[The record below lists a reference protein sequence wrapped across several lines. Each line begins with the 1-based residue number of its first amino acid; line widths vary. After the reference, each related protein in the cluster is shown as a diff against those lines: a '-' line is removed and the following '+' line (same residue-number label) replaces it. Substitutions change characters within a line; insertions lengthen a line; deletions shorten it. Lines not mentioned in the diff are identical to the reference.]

1 MKINQI
7 FRIALVLMLPVF
19 SLSAQENMES
29 YLPSETTTEKD
40 TIPVYA
46 TFKSSRIINA
56 RSNELVH
63 KGELELIVSHRFG
76 DAGGHNGGFKT
87 FYGTDNA
94 SDIKVAFD
102 YGLTDRL
109 AIGVSRTKGATAIRQ
124 LFESNVKY
132 KLLEQTEKD
141 RIPLGITFFGNAV
154 ISTMSS
160 NINPKVP
167 DHFDS
172 FSDRWSFVAQMIL
185 TRKFSSNFSLALL
198 PTYTHY
204 NRVGYG
210 DSNDIFAMGIGAR
223 AKLTKRM
230 ALIADYFY
238 TFDSENRK
246 DYFEKNGLPFY
257 NPLSAGLEIE
267 TGGHV
272 FQLTFMN
279 NTALLENQFIP
290 YTTTSWRKGQFRWGF
305 SISRPFSFKKKSK

>member
-1 MKINQI
+1 MNQI
-7 FRIALVLMLPVF
+7 FRIVLVVMLPVF
-19 SLSAQENMES
+19 SVAAQENMEN
-29 YLPSETTTEKD
+29 YLPSETTSEKD

-46 TFKSSRIINA
+46 TFKSSKIINA
-56 RSNELVH
+56 QSNELVH
-63 KGELELIVSHRFG
+63 KGELDFIISHRFG
-76 DAGGHNGGFKT
+76 DAGGHYGGFKT

-94 SDIKVAFD
+94 ADIKIALN
-102 YGLTDRL
+102 YGLSDRF

-124 LFESNVKY
+124 LLESNIKY

-141 RIPLGITFFGNAV
+141 GIPLGITFFGNAV

-160 NINPKVP
+160 NINTKVP
-167 DHFDS
+167 DHFDT
-172 FSDRWSFVAQMIL
+172 FSDRWSFVAQTIIV
-185 TRKFSSNFSLALL
+185 RKFSSNFSLALL

-210 DSNDIFAMGIGAR
+210 DSNDVFAVGIGAR

-246 DYFEKNGLPFY
+246 AYFKKNGLPLY
-257 NPLSAGLEIE
+257 NPLAAGLEIE

-279 NTALLENQFIP
+279 NTALLENQFVP
-290 YTTTSWRKGQFRWGF
+290 YTTTSWKKGQFRWGF
-305 SISRPFSFKKKSK
+305 SISRPFSFKRKVKE

>member
-1 MKINQI
+1 MNQI
-7 FRIALVLMLPVF
+7 FRIVLVVILPVF
-19 SLSAQENMES
+19 SLTAQENMEN
-29 YLPSETTTEKD
+29 YLPTETTSEKD

-46 TFKSSRIINA
+46 TFKSSKIINA

-63 KGELELIVSHRFG
+63 KGELDLIVSHRFG

-94 SDIKVAFD
+94 SDIKIALD
-102 YGLTDRL
+102 YGLSDRL
-109 AIGVSRTKGATAIRQ
+109 AIGISRTKGATAIRQ
-124 LFESNVKY
+124 LLEANCKY
-132 KLLEQTEKD
+132 KLIEQTESD

-154 ISTMSS
+154 ISTMGS

-167 DHFDS
+167 DHFDT
-172 FSDRWSFVAQMIL
+172 FSDRWSFVAQTIIV
-185 TRKFSSNFSLALL
+185 RKFSSNFSLALL

-210 DSNDIFAMGIGAR
+210 DSNDIFAIGIGAR

-238 TFDSENRK
+238 TFDSGSRK
-246 DYFEKNGLPFY
+246 AYFEKNGLPFY
-257 NPLSAGLEIE
+257 NPLAAGLEIE

-290 YTTTSWRKGQFRWGF
+290 YTTTSWTKGQFRWGF
-305 SISRPFSFKKKSK
+305 SISRPFSFKRKNR

>member
-1 MKINQI
+1 MNQI
-7 FRIALVLMLPVF
+7 FRIALVVMLPVF
-19 SLSAQENMES
+19 SLTAQENMEN
-29 YLPSETTTEKD
+29 YLPSETTSEKD

-63 KGELELIVSHRFG
+63 KGELDLIISHRFG
-76 DAGGHNGGFKT
+76 DAGGHYGGFKT

-94 SDIKVAFD
+94 SDIKIAFD

-124 LFESNVKY
+124 LLESNIKY

-172 FSDRWSFVAQMIL
+172 FSDRWSFVAQMIF

-210 DSNDIFAMGIGAR
+210 DNNDIFAMGIGAR

-238 TFDSENRK
+238 TFDIENRK
-246 DYFEKNGLPFY
+246 AYFEKNGLPFY

-305 SISRPFSFKKKSK
+305 SISRPFSFKKKNR

>member
-1 MKINQI
+1 MNQI
-7 FRIALVLMLPVF
+7 FRIVLVVILPVF
-19 SLSAQENMES
+19 SLTAQENMEN
-29 YLPSETTTEKD
+29 YLPTETTSEKD

-46 TFKSSRIINA
+46 TFKSSKIINA

-63 KGELELIVSHRFG
+63 KGELDLIVSHRFG

-94 SDIKVAFD
+94 SDIKIALD
-102 YGLTDRL
+102 YGLSDRL
-109 AIGVSRTKGATAIRQ
+109 AIGISRTKGATAIRQ
-124 LFESNVKY
+124 LLEANCKY
-132 KLLEQTEKD
+132 KLIEQTERD

-154 ISTMSS
+154 ISTMGS

-167 DHFDS
+167 DHFDT
-172 FSDRWSFVAQMIL
+172 FSDRWSFVAQTIIV
-185 TRKFSSNFSLALL
+185 RKFSSNFSLALL

-210 DSNDIFAMGIGAR
+210 DSNDIFAIGIGAR

-238 TFDSENRK
+238 TFDSGNRK
-246 DYFEKNGLPFY
+246 AYFEKNGLPFY
-257 NPLSAGLEIE
+257 NPLAAGLEIE

-305 SISRPFSFKKKSK
+305 SISRPFSFKKKNR